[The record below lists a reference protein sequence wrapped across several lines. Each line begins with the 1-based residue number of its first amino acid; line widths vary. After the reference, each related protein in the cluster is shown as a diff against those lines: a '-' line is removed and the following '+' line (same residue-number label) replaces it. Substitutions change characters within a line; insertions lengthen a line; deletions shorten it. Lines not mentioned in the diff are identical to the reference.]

1 MTEQV
6 SENINNINEPI
17 TIEEGEINKNTEN
30 IKETHTEKKEESKII
45 ENENKEQTETQNN
58 EPNSNTQ
65 NIQKNEQKVNGD
77 LIFNSENELQE
88 IGVLFDDKDDK
99 DYDTYEIVFKVID
112 SSDNPQTVVV
122 ELEKI
127 KYKKPYYGG
136 YVNKVTGTFYYHAYA
151 QTDQYENKNHKIK
164 NERSAQT
171 YEYKTLST
179 TMNRE
184 FGTQMSYIGL
194 YIDDRQ
200 DKEIKPKK
208 YFDSEQWFNKRD
220 STVIYLQKMMRGFAA
235 RKLCREYRKKRD
247 DAEAENERKEEEK
260 RQQQEKKNKE
270 EIKRR
275 MHPKTSTDFRLL
287 KKELDSWV
295 KSETIRIKAS
305 NLSNEDKSL
314 ALQELLHKEISLLQ
328 TIEKLKISANK
339 ENRTEQISNFL
350 QKMSADKKWMAYD
363 GHYVNV
369 QTVLTAT
376 AAGLQRQFDKLIAK
390 TTVDVRLANLLEFKK
405 MMDKSNQEHK
415 CDLIQMI
422 LSLIEREVDML
433 QRGRPDSSLVGLRQ
447 RLNNLYLN
455 YIESPLFNAEAA
467 SFQIIPK
474 NYLLDLFA
482 NQKTKKKSH

>member
-1 MTEQV
+1 
-6 SENINNINEPI
+6 
-17 TIEEGEINKNTEN
+17 
-30 IKETHTEKKEESKII
+30 
-45 ENENKEQTETQNN
+45 
-58 EPNSNTQ
+58 
-65 NIQKNEQKVNGD
+65 
-77 LIFNSENELQE
+77 
-88 IGVLFDDKDDK
+88 
-99 DYDTYEIVFKVID
+99 
-112 SSDNPQTVVV
+112 
-122 ELEKI
+122 
-127 KYKKPYYGG
+127 
-136 YVNKVTGTFYYHAYA
+136 
-151 QTDQYENKNHKIK
+151 
-164 NERSAQT
+164 
-171 YEYKTLST
+171 
-179 TMNRE
+179 
-184 FGTQMSYIGL
+184 
-194 YIDDRQ
+194 
-200 DKEIKPKK
+200 
-208 YFDSEQWFNKRD
+208 
-220 STVIYLQKMMRGFAA
+220 
-235 RKLCREYRKKRD
+235 
-247 DAEAENERKEEEK
+247 
-260 RQQQEKKNKE
+260 
-270 EIKRR
+270 

-339 ENRTEQISNFL
+339 ENRTEKISNFL